1 MSMKEGNINKF
12 GAFFKAKRIE
22 QGITLRRF
30 ASENALDPG
39 NLSRLERGIL
49 PPPKSREKIEGY
61 AEMLQIQPGSDDW
74 INFFDFAAAESGRIP
89 EELLLDQQV
98 LDNLPVFFRTM
109 RGQQVSEEK
118 LQELIKL
125 IRGK

>member
-1 MSMKEGNINKF
+1 MNTKTGSVNKF

-22 QGITLRRF
+22 LGITLRQF
-30 ASENALDPG
+30 ASENGLDPG

-49 PPPKSREKIEGY
+49 PPPMNREKVEQY
-61 AEMLQIQPGSDDW
+61 AEMLQIQPESDDS
-74 INFFDFAAAESGRIP
+74 ITFFDLAAAESGRIP
-89 EELLLDQQV
+89 DELLMDQQV